1 MRRRERRC
9 GCGQMLAEVA
19 AGGGAGPPASPP
31 SPSVEAG
38 NRWRPKVPA
47 LVTKILLPDVQRLFQ
62 GVGGRWGQGPARR
75 PPGSSAYRAGRPPRL
90 LPQPPLCCLHMDARS
105 NCRLPPPPAVPTGL
119 LKVGQDSLDLA
130 GCLYDVYVP
139 SPVRRPELVF
149 TDSAHHRAP
158 VNLLLICL
166 QESSES
172 LRKVNPAPAQA
183 FYHAF
188 PLLCMTQLN
197 HLLCVPPQS
206 ALVSGAVCSHSALS
220 PSKSERA

>member
-1 MRRRERRC
+1 MFRGFSRASGEDGDRARHAALRGQALTER
-9 GCGQMLAEVA
+9 G
-19 AGGGAGPPASPP
+19 GPPACFHNHLSAA
-31 SPSVEAG
+31 STWTRGATAG
-38 NRWRPKVPA
+38 WR
-47 LVTKILLPDVQRLFQ
+47 
-62 GVGGRWGQGPARR
+62 
-75 PPGSSAYRAGRPPRL
+75 
-90 LPQPPLCCLHMDARS
+90 
-105 NCRLPPPPAVPTGL
+105 PPAVPTGL

-130 GCLYDVYVP
+130 GCLYDVYIP

-188 PLLCMTQLN
+188 LLLCMTQLN